1 MAALP
6 ARSRLIPGCLLIAL
20 LSVAT
25 ACGTESNA
33 LAEKIG
39 KGIGK
44 VVPITIPK
52 LTLAPSQPY
61 VPLPGEPVPEVKQL
75 AADVLQAI
83 GNYAVGEGTVAGA
96 TSRLAARAA
105 PTVAQGVTPLLVP
118 TADSA
123 VDIIYPQVSGVT
135 KTEVGIIAVFRQRFL
150 EDQKERSVTRAADL
164 RFQKTPTGWIVSEI
178 ASLGGQPRQE
188 KPVSA
193 MAEAV
198 LGNDRIKLP
207 EPARWDLQA
216 GGIDERLLKVLLDL
230 ARERTVDV
238 AVFSGGHPRNVF
250 GTNKVSN
257 HTVGRAVDIWA
268 VDGVPVISQRDKA
281 GPLYSLVGSLL
292 AQGVTELGSPWDFD
306 GGAADASFTNIVHE
320 DHLHIG
326 FDRAR

>member
-6 ARSRLIPGCLLIAL
+6 ARPRSVLGFLLIAM
-20 LSVAT
+20 LSIAT
-25 ACGTESNA
+25 ACGTGTNG
-33 LAEKIG
+33 LADRIG
-39 KGIGK
+39 NGIGK
-44 VVPITIPK
+44 VVPITAPK
-52 LTLAPSQPY
+52 LTLAPAQPY
-61 VPLPGEPVPEVKQL
+61 APLPGEPVPEVKQL
-75 AADVLQAI
+75 AADVVQAI

-105 PTVAQGVTPLLVP
+105 PTVAQAVTPLLVP

-135 KTEVGIIAVFRQRFL
+135 RTEVGIMVVFRQRFL
-150 EDQKERSVTRAADL
+150 ENQKERSVTRVADL
-164 RFQKTPTGWIVSEI
+164 RFQKTPTGWMVSEI
-178 ASLGGQPRQE
+178 ASVGGDPRQG

-230 ARERTVDV
+230 AREHTVDV

-250 GTNKVSN
+250 GTKLVSN
-257 HTVGRAVDIWA
+257 HTAGRAVDIWA

-306 GGAADASFTNIVHE
+306 GAAADASFTNIVHQ
-320 DHLHIG
+320 DHLHLG
-326 FDRAR
+326 FDR